1 VPGAI
6 EREYVE
12 RHKKSAELYR
22 RAEQDFPGGVT
33 HDTRYVTPF
42 PIYVTHAGG
51 PRKWDVDGNEYVD
64 YVMGH
69 GALLLGHCHP
79 AIVAAVTQQVARS
92 THPGGSTELEI
103 RWADAVKRLLPSVEK
118 VRFHSSGTEATL
130 MAMRLARAFTG
141 KSKVLKFQDHFHGW
155 HDYATFG
162 MDRPSPGVPSSTM
175 ESMLSLEPGDIGAVE
190 RLLQKDGDVAAVI
203 LEPTGAHMGS
213 LPVQPEFC
221 RQLREATRRHGV
233 LLIFDEVVT
242 GFRVSPGGAQG
253 RYGIKPDLTTMAKI
267 LAGGLPGGAVGGRA
281 DVMDMLS
288 YKSEPEWNA
297 RKRIAHPGTFNGN
310 PLSAV
315 AGYTCLELVATQPIN
330 QRADAAADRLRKG
343 LRDVLSRLEV
353 PGHVHG
359 PASIVN
365 VAFGV
370 QCDCPGEFCTA
381 SQEALHKALKPQV
394 MQGFKR
400 SMLNA
405 GVDVMGGRGFLV
417 SATHQEK
424 DVDQTVAAFERA
436 VSAMR
441 KDGLV

>member
-1 VPGAI
+1 MPGAI
-6 EREYVE
+6 EQEYIKQ
-12 RHKKSAELYR
+12 HQKSAELYR

-42 PIYVTHAGG
+42 PIYVTHASG

-69 GALLLGHCHP
+69 GSLLLGHCHP
-79 AIVAAVTQQVARS
+79 AIVAAVTQQVTRS
-92 THPGGSTELEI
+92 THPGASTELEI
-103 RWADAVKRLLPSVEK
+103 RWADAVKRLAPSVEK

-141 KSKVLKFQDHFHGW
+141 KSKILKFHEHFHGW

-162 MDRPSPGVPSSTM
+162 MGRPSPGVPAGALQ
-175 ESMLSLEPGDIGAVE
+175 SMLALEPGDILAVE
-190 RLLQKDGDVAAVI
+190 RVLQTDNDIAAVI
-203 LEPTGAHMGS
+203 LEPTGAHMGA
-213 LPVQPEFC
+213 LPVQPAFC
-221 RQLREATRRHGV
+221 HQLREVTQRYGV

-253 RYGIKPDLTTMAKI
+253 RYGIVPDLTTMAKI

-288 YKSEPEWNA
+288 YKSEPDWNA
-297 RKRIAHPGTFNGN
+297 RKRISHPGTFNGN
-310 PLSAV
+310 PLSAA
-315 AGYTCLELVATQPIN
+315 AGSACLELVASQPIN
-330 QRADAAADRLRKG
+330 QRADTAAERLRKG
-343 LRDVLSRLEV
+343 MRDVLSRLEV
-353 PGHVHG
+353 LAHVHG

-381 SQEALHKALKPQV
+381 SHEMLHKAMKPQV

-400 SMLNA
+400 AMLNA
-405 GVDVMGGRGFLV
+405 GVDTMGGRGFLV
-417 SATHQEK
+417 SATHQDK
-424 DVDQTVAAFERA
+424 DVDQTVGAFERA
-436 VSAMR
+436 VTAMR